1 MIQAVSWSVIEVA
14 MKYVIPIALLIS
26 LATACTADVNPD
38 YEQEI
43 NDAEFYHRSV
53 KQLTDVIVHD
63 IFSPPQ
69 AGRIY
74 AYAGLA
80 GYEAVAT
87 GDPNW
92 QSLAGQITDLTE
104 VPQPA
109 DDQVINHNIAAI
121 SAMLKTGKSLIFS
134 GDRIEDFEESL
145 MEELEAIQAPAGLI
159 EDSWSYGEQVADH
172 IIEWTK
178 ADNYAQSRSFPKFTI
193 TGEPGRWEPTPPD
206 YMPGIEPS
214 WSTIRTLTLDSA
226 AQFKPL
232 PPTAFSTDQSSQWW
246 EEVLEVY
253 GALQVEDEAE
263 LAERQAIAEFW
274 DCNPYAMQHRGHLMF
289 ATKKISP
296 GGHWINIT
304 GIAARKAEADF
315 GSTAAAYALV
325 GIALHDAFIS
335 CWDEKYRSALVRPE
349 TFINEHIDP
358 EWMPLLQT
366 PPFPEHTS
374 GHSVVSRAS
383 AIILTDFFGENFA
396 FDDDSEVEFGLPIR
410 SYPSFLIA
418 SEEAAVSRLYGGIHY
433 RPAIDYGLTQ
443 GESVG
448 LHVLEQ
454 LDMRGQYSE
463 IK

>member
-1 MIQAVSWSVIEVA
+1 
-14 MKYVIPIALLIS
+14 MKTAIPFACLFLLI
-26 LATACTADVNPD
+26 TACSEDINPD
-38 YEQEI
+38 YEQDI

-80 GYEAVAT
+80 GYEAMAA
-87 GDPNW
+87 GAPNW

-104 VPQPA
+104 VPLPYEEELVNYNLA
-109 DDQVINHNIAAI
+109 SLA
-121 SAMLKTGKSLIFS
+121 AMLKTGRSLIFS
-134 GDRIEDFEESL
+134 GERIDEFESQL
-145 MEELEAIQAPAGLI
+145 LKELEDMRPPAGLI
-159 EDSWSYGEQVADH
+159 EDSWAYGTRVAAH
-172 IIEWTK
+172 IMEWAK
-178 ADNYAQSRSFPKFTI
+178 DDNYAESRSFPKFTI

-214 WSTIRTLTLDSA
+214 WSKIRTLTLDSA

-232 PPTAFSTDQSSQWW
+232 PPTTFSTDPNSQWW
-246 EEVLEVY
+246 TEVIEVY
-253 GALQVEDEAE
+253 EALQVADEAE

-304 GIAARKAEADF
+304 GIAAREAEADF
-315 GSTAAAYALV
+315 SSTIAAYSLV

-349 TFINEHIDP
+349 TFINEYIDQ

-383 AIILTDFFGENFA
+383 AIVLTDFFGDGFA

-410 SYPSFLIA
+410 SYPSFLVA

-443 GESVG
+443 GEAIG
-448 LHVLEQ
+448 QHVIAQ

-463 IK
+463 NQ

>member
-1 MIQAVSWSVIEVA
+1 
-14 MKYVIPIALLIS
+14 MKTAIPFACLFLLI
-26 LATACTADVNPD
+26 TACGEDVNLN

-43 NDAEFYHRSV
+43 DDAEFYHRSV

-80 GYEAVAT
+80 GYEAIAA
-87 GDPNW
+87 GAPNW
-92 QSLAGQITDLTE
+92 QSLAGQITDLTK
-104 VPQPA
+104 VPKPA
-109 DDQVINHNIAAI
+109 NDALVNHNLAAVA
-121 SAMLKTGKSLIFS
+121 AMLKTGRSLIFS
-134 GDRIEDFEESL
+134 GERIDEFESQL
-145 MEELEAIQAPAGLI
+145 LKELEDMRPPAGLI
-159 EDSWSYGEQVADH
+159 EDSWAYGTRVAEH
-172 IIEWTK
+172 IMNWAK
-178 ADNYAQSRSFPKFTI
+178 NDNYAESRSFPKFTI

-214 WSTIRTLTLDSA
+214 WSKIRTLTLDSA

-232 PPTAFSTDQSSQWW
+232 PPTTFSTDPNSQWW
-246 EEVLEVY
+246 TEVMEVY
-253 GALQVEDEAE
+253 EALQVTDEVE

-304 GIAARKAEADF
+304 GIAAREAEADF
-315 GSTAAAYALV
+315 SNTVAAYALV

-349 TFINEHIDP
+349 TFINEYIDQ

-383 AIILTDFFGENFA
+383 AIVLTDFFGDGFV

-410 SYPSFLIA
+410 SYPSFLVA

-443 GESVG
+443 GEAIG
-448 LHVLEQ
+448 QHVLEQ

-463 IK
+463 NQ